1 MSVRTDKVAS
11 VIKRAIA
18 AQIDSLAKEHN
29 AGMVT
34 VTSVQLSKDLS
45 IAKIY
50 ISIYGSKIEPGR
62 FLAILDNK
70 KGQLRSFIGS
80 QISLRHTPELKFFFD
95 DTLEQ
100 IQHIQDLLDTVKS
113 QSHDVKVNMDDYDDK
128 YLPK

>member
-18 AQIDSLAKEHN
+18 VQIDSLAKDHS

-34 VTSVQLSKDLS
+34 VTSVQLSKDLQ

-50 ISIYGSKIEPGR
+50 ISIYGDRIEPGK
-62 FLAILDNK
+62 FLAILDSK
-70 KGQLRSFIGS
+70 KGHLRSFIGT
-80 QISLRHTPELKFFFD
+80 QISLRHTPELKFFYD

-100 IQHIQDLLDTVKS
+100 VQHIQDLLDTVKS
-113 QSHDVKVNMDDYDDK
+113 QSHEVKVNMDDYDDK